1 MIELGF
7 DCANEEELQVQE
19 DTNYYEWCAL
29 RTSVQM
35 WSIVGNWKLEEQEQ
49 EYWQNGKP
57 TTWARGDTPMMSS
70 SARIWNTFGGD
81 KGKGMD
87 VFAIYIFHPSSL
99 QIDYSQI
106 YREDE

>member
-29 RTSVQM
+29 RIIVTNKSACHSIQM

-49 EYWQNGKP
+49 E
-57 TTWARGDTPMMSS
+57 
-70 SARIWNTFGGD
+70 
-81 KGKGMD
+81 
-87 VFAIYIFHPSSL
+87 
-99 QIDYSQI
+99 
-106 YREDE
+106 

>member
-29 RTSVQM
+29 RIIMTKNQHISIQM

-49 EYWQNGKP
+49 E
-57 TTWARGDTPMMSS
+57 
-70 SARIWNTFGGD
+70 
-81 KGKGMD
+81 
-87 VFAIYIFHPSSL
+87 
-99 QIDYSQI
+99 
-106 YREDE
+106 